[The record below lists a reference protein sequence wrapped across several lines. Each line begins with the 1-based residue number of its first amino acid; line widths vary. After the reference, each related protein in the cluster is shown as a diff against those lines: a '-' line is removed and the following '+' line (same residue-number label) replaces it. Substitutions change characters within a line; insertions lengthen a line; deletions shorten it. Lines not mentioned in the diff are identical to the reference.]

1 LNDVLVLA
9 NCHHQDMDAFTFEL
23 LPPLTVSSGEITRKK
38 RLQTT
43 HLIPSEQVGLF
54 GSTSWEAVACLLIE
68 ETRI

>member
-9 NCHHQDMDAFTFEL
+9 NSHHQGMESFSFEL
-23 LPPLTVSSGEITRKK
+23 LPPLTVSSGEITRKE
-38 RLQTT
+38 RLQSTQ
-43 HLIPSEQVGLF
+43 LIPSEQVGLF